1 MISITYHNMNTNM
14 AILLSRRLNVLA
26 LSLMLSAFAYAQKS
40 VTVKFSNESA
50 AAALRKVEQL
60 SGVKIQYN
68 YEDVNFRVTLTATN
82 QPAEKVVNDIVSGHG
97 LKAQA
102 NGKYIVVVKA
112 PTPQKSATSRIVTG
126 QVYDEYGE
134 PLAGVSVQVTENKT
148 VGTATDIDG
157 KFVLKNLPENA
168 KSLTLSYIGMKTQ
181 QVKLGKSNNLKVVLA
196 EDTKSIK
203 EFVVNGYQQIDR
215 RNLTSS
221 TYTVDMEDVY
231 MPGVANLDQ
240 MLEGKIPDMVVNTN
254 SGEINSTARLRVRG
268 TSTLIGN
275 REPLWVLDGIILNDP
290 IALSSDVL
298 NDPDYVNRIGN
309 AISGINPQ
317 DIDRI
322 DVLKDAAATALYG
335 TRAANGV
342 IVITTKVGHVGRP
355 VVSYSA
361 QGTFRARPRYTDRK
375 VNLMNSN
382 ERVQFSQDLID
393 SHYTYPS
400 GMPLVGYEYAVQQL
414 YARQLT
420 QDEFDAEVNAMAA
433 RNTDWFKELD
443 HDSFSQDHS
452 VNVSGGSDKV
462 RYYTSIGFTDQDDV
476 IKNTT
481 NRRYT
486 AMAKINIKLASKLD
500 MEFNANGYL
509 NDRKYNAEGVN
520 PTDYAYNTSR
530 TIPAYNQDGSY
541 YYYMTQ
547 PGGTIPNL
555 KYSILNELDNSYSK
569 QSVSSVMATLNMRYR
584 PLDCLD
590 FNWTTSVNTSS
601 SNMETWYGEQSYYI
615 SSLRRCDYGEIPD
628 AMSLCPYGGE
638 LRTNNGRNTGFT
650 TRLQGNFNKYLGED
664 KQHMF
669 NVSAGLEVAS
679 TTNKGMSRTDRMYF
693 ADRGKTVMGGVT
705 PEEFPSYFH
714 DFVDNNVPTFTD
726 GLNNIISVYGTLT
739 YAYKTLFTLNVNG
752 RSDGSNRFGNRSNEK
767 ILPVWSVSGN
777 ANLLDI
783 CKIENNWMDNL
794 MLKASYG
801 EQGNMI
807 DGQTPVMIIKKGSLN
822 PTFKEFQST
831 VTSFSNPDLK
841 WEKTRSFN
849 VGVES
854 AFFNNRVQ
862 IGAEYYFKR
871 TEDAFMDKTISD
883 INGYTKYTINSGTIT
898 NQGYNV
904 TWSFTPVK
912 VRDFYWILSGN
923 CSKVFNSIKTAP
935 GADSYELEDFLTGR
949 AIVKGQAVGTFYSY
963 RFAGLSPVDGGPL
976 FYDME
981 EQEVELNK
989 LDNYHTYTKVLKPT
1003 GKREYDLTGSF
1014 TNTFTYKQWR
1024 LGISCSYGI
1033 GANTRLFRL
1042 FDNMYSSYS
1051 SEANA
1056 SRELI
1061 DRWRQPGDEMR
1072 TNTPAIISRNSPNYF
1087 YYSAHYSSG
1096 YPYYGA
1102 KIATD
1107 AYGMYDY
1114 SDVRVVSADF
1124 LKIQMLSL
1132 TYEFSKK
1139 MLNRLHLSRL
1149 AITGSG
1155 SNLYTF
1161 CDKKLRG
1168 QTPTQGGFSEVQ
1180 LSERPTFTLS
1190 LNVQF

>member
-1 MISITYHNMNTNM
+1 MKKEFICKMG
-14 AILLSRRLNVLA
+14 LLLLA
-26 LSLMLSAFAYAQKS
+26 LTLHTGVCLAQKK
-40 VTVKFSNESA
+40 VTVNFSNENA
-50 AAALRKVEQL
+50 AVALRKVEQL

-68 YEDVNFRVTLTATN
+68 YQDVGFKVTLSATN
-82 QPAEKVVNDIVSGHG
+82 QTAEKVVADIVKGHG
-97 LKAQA
+97 LKAEY
-102 NGKYIVVVKA
+102 NGKYIVVS
-112 PTPQKSATSRIVTG
+112 KSASVTQSKPSASVG
-126 QVYDEYGE
+126 REVSGYVQDEYGD
-134 PLAGVSVQVTENKT
+134 PLIGVSVQVTEYKT
-148 VGTATDIDG
+148 IGVPTDHNG
-157 KFVLKNLPENA
+157 NFTLKNVPVDA
-168 KSLTLSYIGMKTQ
+168 KSLTISYIGMKTQ
-181 QVKLGKSNNLKVVLA
+181 VVKLGKGKVNITMH
-196 EDTKSIK
+196 EDAKSIK

-231 MPGVANLDQ
+231 VPGMANLDQ
-240 MLEGKIPDMVVNTN
+240 MLEGKIPDLVVNSN

-290 IALSSDVL
+290 IALSPDVL

-342 IVITTKVGHVGRP
+342 IVITTKTGRVGRP
-355 VVSYSA
+355 IVSYSG

-393 SHYTYPS
+393 IHYTYPS
-400 GMPLVGYEYAVQQL
+400 GMPLVGYEFAVQQL

-420 QDEFDAEVNAMAA
+420 QEEFDAEVNAMAA
-433 RNTDWFKELD
+433 RNTDWFKVLD

-452 VNVSGGSDKV
+452 INVSGGSDKI
-462 RYYTSIGFTDQDDV
+462 RYYTSIGVTDQDDV
-476 IKNTT
+476 VKNTT

-486 AMAKINIKLASKLD
+486 AMTKINIKLAKKLD
-500 MEFNANGYL
+500 IEFNANGYV
-509 NDRKYNAEGVN
+509 NDRKYNADNVN

-530 TIPAYNQDGSY
+530 TISAYNEDGSY
-541 YYYMTQ
+541 FYYLKQ

-569 QSVSSVMATLNMRYR
+569 QSVSSIMATLNMRYR
-584 PLDCLD
+584 PLECLD

-615 SSLRRCDYGEIPD
+615 GMLRRCNYGDTPD
-628 AMSLCPYGGE
+628 GMSLCPYGGE
-638 LRTNNGRNTGFT
+638 LAVNNGRNSGWT
-650 TRLQGNFNKYLGED
+650 TRLQGNFNKYFGTGNR
-664 KQHMF
+664 HML
-669 NVSAGLEVAS
+669 NVSLGLELSSAK
-679 TTNKGMSRTDRMYF
+679 NKGYSRTDRMYF
-693 ADRGKTVMGGVT
+693 ADRGETFMGGIT
-705 PEEFPSYFH
+705 PSEYPTFYN
-714 DFVDNNVPTFTD
+714 DFVANNIPSITD
-726 GLNNIISVYGTLT
+726 GLNNIFSMYGTLT

-783 CKIENNWMDNL
+783 CRIDNDWLNNL
-794 MLKASYG
+794 TLKASYG

-822 PTFKEFQST
+822 PTFMEFQST
-831 VTSFSNPDLK
+831 VSSFSNPNLR

-849 VGVES
+849 VGLETS
-854 AFFNNRVQ
+854 FFNNRIQ
-862 IGAEYYFKR
+862 IGAEYYYKH
-871 TEDAFMDKTISD
+871 TVDAFMDKTISD
-883 INGYTKYTINSGTIT
+883 VNGYTKYTINSGTIT

-904 TWSFTPVK
+904 TWSFTPIK
-912 VRDFYWILSGN
+912 LRDFYWILSGN
-923 CSKVFNSIKTAP
+923 FSKVYNSIETAP
-935 GADSYELEDFLTGR
+935 GADSYELNDFLDGT
-949 AIVKGQAVGTFYSY
+949 AIVKGQPIGTFYSY

-989 LDNYHTYTKVLKPT
+989 LNNYDTYTKVLKPT

-1024 LGISCSYGI
+1024 LGISCAYGL

-1042 FDNMYSSYS
+1042 FDNMYIKYN

-1056 SRELI
+1056 NRDLL
-1061 DRWRQPGDEMR
+1061 DRWKQPGDELKTDIPALIGR
-1072 TNTPAIISRNSPNYF
+1072 TNPSYY
-1087 YYSAHYSSG
+1087 YYSAHYSAG

-1102 KIATD
+1102 YIAD
-1107 AYGMYDY
+1107 NAYEMYDY
-1114 SDVRVVSADF
+1114 SDVRVVSANY

-1132 TYEFSKK
+1132 TYEFEKK
-1139 MLNRLHLSRL
+1139 LLDRLHLSRL
-1149 AITGSG
+1149 AITGSC

-1180 LSERPTFTLS
+1180 LSERPTFTVG